1 MPGLDGSL
9 HSDVHIQEEKLK
21 GDRRSRA
28 CLPLPIYLFYTSL
41 VLSDGKLACG
51 SSCLYDVE
59 ARCPSRN
66 IDGMALCGAH
76 LRAACRVDGYR
87 LVWRNPTN
95 K

>member
-21 GDRRSRA
+21 GGQTLARLS
-28 CLPLPIYLFYTSL
+28 PLTYLFYTSL

-87 LVWRNPTN
+87 LVWRNPPN

>member
-21 GDRRSRA
+21 GGQTLARLS
-28 CLPLPIYLFYTSL
+28 PLTYLSILYKSGVT
-41 VLSDGKLACG
+41 DGKLACG